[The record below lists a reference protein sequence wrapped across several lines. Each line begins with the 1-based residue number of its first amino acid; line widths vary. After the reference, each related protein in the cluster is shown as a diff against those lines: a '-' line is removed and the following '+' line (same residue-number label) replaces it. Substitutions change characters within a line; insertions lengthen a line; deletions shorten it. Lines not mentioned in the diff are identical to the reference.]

1 MYPTIMLSRKIF
13 NRFLQLL
20 NKNQIKNKD
29 LNLKIQKSFKNKKQV
44 KEMDKHKIINK
55 IIKIKPL
62 NKTLKLLTKY

>member
-1 MYPTIMLSRKIF
+1 MYPIIMLSRKIF

-20 NKNQIKNKD
+20 NKNQTKNKD
-29 LNLKIQKSFKNKKQV
+29 LNLKIQKSFKNRKQV

-55 IIKIKPL
+55 TIKIKPH

>member
-1 MYPTIMLSRKIF
+1 MYPIIMLSRKIY

-20 NKNQIKNKD
+20 NKNQTKNKD
-29 LNLKIQKSFKNKKQV
+29 LNLKIQKSFKNRKQV